1 MGASRRWTFEED
13 EYLKEAWGKTS
24 LQSICKHL
32 DRSEQS
38 VINRKHRLGLGA
50 ARDNNFEYV
59 TLMRLIMALYGSN
72 GTTSHTYE
80 AYEILP
86 KLLKIHMIPQ
96 PKVKRKCVRLS
107 EFWEM
112 AEKNRH
118 LFDFSKLER
127 YALGPE
133 PDWVEEQRRIDGKNN
148 TLCRGSYV
156 PWTPHEDSLLISIAS
171 KKKYTCNELAAM
183 FKRSEG
189 SVVRRLT
196 DLGLKHCLIRN
207 PLKDYTQEE
216 FDLIAKLII
225 EGYDYTLIAK
235 QLGRSSKSIRGAVY
249 QRLGTESLVKV
260 RAKFLDGERLEARP
274 RNYVRKEG
282 KNE

>member
-1 MGASRRWTFEED
+1 MGANRRWTFEED
-13 EYLKEAWGKTS
+13 EYLKEAWGSTS

-59 TLMRLIMALYGSN
+59 TLMRLITTLYGSN
-72 GTTSHTYE
+72 DTKSHTYE
-80 AYEILP
+80 AYVILP
-86 KLLKIHMIPQ
+86 QLLKIYMKPQ
-96 PKVKRKCVRLS
+96 PKVKRKCVKLS

-118 LFDFSKLER
+118 LFDFSRLER

-133 PDWVEEQRRIDGKNN
+133 PDWVDEQRRIDGK
-148 TLCRGSYV
+148 TKVLCRGSYV
-156 PWTPHEDSLLISIAS
+156 PWTPHEDSMLISIAS

-196 DLGLKHCLIRN
+196 DLGLKHCLVRN
-207 PLKDYTQEE
+207 SLKDYTQEE

-260 RAKFLDGERLEARP
+260 RANLLDGERLEARP

>member
-1 MGASRRWTFEED
+1 
-13 EYLKEAWGKTS
+13 
-24 LQSICKHL
+24 
-32 DRSEQS
+32 
-38 VINRKHRLGLGA
+38 
-50 ARDNNFEYV
+50 
-59 TLMRLIMALYGSN
+59 
-72 GTTSHTYE
+72 
-80 AYEILP
+80 
-86 KLLKIHMIPQ
+86 
-96 PKVKRKCVRLS
+96 
-107 EFWEM
+107 
-112 AEKNRH
+112 
-118 LFDFSKLER
+118 
-127 YALGPE
+127 
-133 PDWVEEQRRIDGKNN
+133 
-148 TLCRGSYV
+148 
-156 PWTPHEDSLLISIAS
+156 
-171 KKKYTCNELAAM
+171 M

-260 RAKFLDGERLEARP
+260 RAKLLDGERLEARP

>member
-1 MGASRRWTFEED
+1 M
-13 EYLKEAWGKTS
+13 
-24 LQSICKHL
+24 
-32 DRSEQS
+32 
-38 VINRKHRLGLGA
+38 
-50 ARDNNFEYV
+50 
-59 TLMRLIMALYGSN
+59 
-72 GTTSHTYE
+72 
-80 AYEILP
+80 
-86 KLLKIHMIPQ
+86 
-96 PKVKRKCVRLS
+96 
-107 EFWEM
+107 
-112 AEKNRH
+112 
-118 LFDFSKLER
+118 
-127 YALGPE
+127 
-133 PDWVEEQRRIDGKNN
+133 
-148 TLCRGSYV
+148 
-156 PWTPHEDSLLISIAS
+156 LISIAS

-207 PLKDYTQEE
+207 SLKDYTQEE

-260 RAKFLDGERLEARP
+260 RAKLLDGERLEARP

>member
-1 MGASRRWTFEED
+1 METKRRWTFEED
-13 EYLKEAWGKTS
+13 EYLKEAWGRTS
-24 LQSICKHL
+24 LQSICRHL

-38 VINRKHRLGLGA
+38 VINRKHRLDLGA
-50 ARDNNFEYV
+50 ARDNNFEYI
-59 TLMRLIMALYGSN
+59 TLNRLITFLYGSN
-72 GTTSHTYE
+72 DPSTHTYE
-80 AYEILP
+80 AYKTMP

-96 PKVKRKCVRLS
+96 PKVKRKCVKLS
-107 EFWEM
+107 EFWEL

-118 LFDFSKLER
+118 LFDFSRLEK

-133 PDWVEEQRRIDGKNN
+133 PNWVDEQRRIDEKNKV
-148 TLCRGSYV
+148 LCRGTYV

-196 DLGLKHCLIRN
+196 DLGLKNCLIRN

-216 FDLIAKLII
+216 LDLVAKLIT
-225 EGYDYTLIAK
+225 EGYGYPLIAR
-235 QLGRSSKSIRGAVY
+235 QLGRSDKSIRGVVY
-249 QRLGTESLVKV
+249 QRLGTENLVKI
-260 RAKFLDGERLEARP
+260 RAKLLDGERLEARP
-274 RNYVRKEG
+274 RNYRRKECQ
-282 KNE
+282 NE

>member
-1 MGASRRWTFEED
+1 MGANRCWTSEED
-13 EYLKEAWGKTS
+13 EYLKEAWGSTS

-59 TLMRLIMALYGSN
+59 TLMQLITALYGSN

-86 KLLKIHMIPQ
+86 KLLKIYMKPQ
-96 PKVKRKCVRLS
+96 PKVKHKCVKLS

-118 LFDFSKLER
+118 LFDFSRLER

-133 PDWVEEQRRIDGKNN
+133 PDWVDEQRRIDGK
-148 TLCRGSYV
+148 TKVLCRGSYV
-156 PWTPHEDSLLISIAS
+156 PWTPHEDSMLISIAS

-196 DLGLKHCLIRN
+196 DLGLKHCLVRN
-207 PLKDYTQEE
+207 SLKDYTQEK

-260 RAKFLDGERLEARP
+260 RAKLLDGERLEARP